1 MNPRDELLIELK
13 NASGWKSGEQLSRR
27 MSMTRSAVWK
37 HIVKLR
43 EEGFNIESSPRKGYR
58 LADAD
63 VIIPSEFR
71 KSLRS
76 DLFIPS
82 GVRFLRQAASTNAE
96 ARRLAENG
104 APQGTLVIAEAQDS
118 GKGRRGRQWFSPPG
132 LGLYFSFIL
141 RPNMTP
147 AEAAR
152 ITLLMSVS
160 AAEVISGKTGLA
172 AQIKWPNDILI
183 NGRKA
188 AGILA
193 EISTELDSINYMI
206 VGLGVNV
213 NIPRAGGTGAF
224 PAELQPTATSLLIET
239 GRTFSRV
246 ALLRCILKDFEHC
259 YNAAR
264 QDGFQPALRRW
275 RELAGITG
283 KKVKIET
290 AGGTVAGTVME
301 LDRDGALVLRDEDGS
316 LRRFLSG
323 DIVQEMR
330 E

>member
-1 MNPRDELLIELK
+1 MDPRDELLVELK
-13 NASGWKSGEQLSRR
+13 NATGWKSGEQLSRQ

-43 EEGFNIESSPRKGYR
+43 EDGYNIESSPKKGYR
-58 LADAD
+58 LADGD

-71 KSLRS
+71 RGLRS

-82 GVRFLRQAASTNAE
+82 ETRFLRQASSTNAE
-96 ARRLAENG
+96 ARRLAEDG
-104 APQGTLVIAEAQDS
+104 APEGALVIAESQDS
-118 GKGRRGRQWFSPPG
+118 GKGRRGRHWFSPPG
-132 LGLYFSFIL
+132 LGLYFSFVL
-141 RPNMTP
+141 RPGMAP

-160 AAEVISGKTGLA
+160 AAEVIADKTGLPVR
-172 AQIKWPNDILI
+172 IKWPNDILI
-183 NGRKA
+183 NGKKA

-206 VGLGVNV
+206 IGLGINVNV
-213 NIPRAGGTGAF
+213 PRGSAACGF
-224 PAELQPTATSLLIET
+224 PPELRKTATSLLIEA
-239 GRTFSRV
+239 GRAFPR
-246 ALLRCILKDFEHC
+246 APLLQCILLDFERR

-264 QDGFQPALRRW
+264 QDGFSSALRRW
-275 RELAGITG
+275 RELAEIIG
-283 KKVKIET
+283 KKIKIET
-290 AGGTVAGTVME
+290 AGGTIAGTVVE
-301 LDRDGALVLRDEDGS
+301 LDTDGALVLRNTAGA

-330 E
+330 